1 MPANVRLAEEDI
13 MTIAAPRQD
22 RRFSWLA
29 RPMTAEQAAKL
40 KRLAQAAYDLDA
52 FKPNLTCAE
61 ADLRIAALIAK
72 LKVLDGPPHTL

>member
-1 MPANVRLAEEDI
+1 MA
-13 MTIAAPRQD
+13 MAAPHQD

-72 LKVLDGPPHTL
+72 LKVLDGRAMELWKLTPPSLR